1 MLTQFKNAE
10 TIARIFA
17 VLEKGPLPFT
27 EMVEKLP
34 FLSPQV
40 LANIRRDL
48 CEKGYIVRLGKRGYS
63 NIYALTDKGIAELPR
78 RDEYFGK
85 IDDVYVPIMKV
96 KRVYQSRGFVA
107 TVYSKSL

>member
-17 VLEKGPLPFT
+17 VLENGPLPFT

-34 FLSPQV
+34 FISPQV

-48 CEKGYIVRLGKRGYS
+48 CEKGYLVKMGKQRYCH
-63 NIYALTDKGIAELPR
+63 IYGLTDKAVAELPR
-78 RDEYFGK
+78 KDDYFGK
-85 IDDVYVPIMKV
+85 MDDVYVPIMKV
-96 KRVYQSRGFVA
+96 KRVYETRGFVS